1 MSDSNILELENVGK
15 VYKTGDVAFEALHE
29 VSLVIERGRWVAI
42 QGPSGSGKS
51 TLLNLIGC
59 LDRPTSGRVLLEG
72 IDISKLSENKLAQ
85 MRGEKIG
92 FIFQTFNLIPSLTVT
107 ENILLPTSFT
117 RKLKKADAKQRVKE
131 LMNRLG
137 INSLKNRFPSRL
149 SGGETQRVAIGR
161 ALINEPSLILAD
173 EPTGNLDT
181 TTGSEIANLFKEM
194 HEEGE
199 TIILVTHDNDLARR
213 AEKIYVLRDG
223 KLNVKGE

>member
-1 MSDSNILELENVGK
+1 MGS
-15 VYKTGDVAFEALHE
+15 YP
-29 VSLVIERGRWVAI
+29 
-42 QGPSGSGKS
+42 GPSGSGKS